1 MVLRTQVFRIH
12 NIILRY
18 FYEKTNQW
26 RHLLSIDSRA
36 WGIRHEKRAL
46 RNLERVFA
54 SFGNNNM
61 AANVGFTR
69 DNLTLKFSVTRLKN
83 SLTAVVSKQ
92 GAVES
97 LKLCKLLLCLPRETF
112 LFNYCG
118 VIQFFFALVDCC
130 KNLYFNLL
138 SHLVPYLA
146 LLNIQMLIILEAKLK
161 EYF

>member
-46 RNLERVFA
+46 RNLERVFC
-54 SFGNNNM
+54 
-61 AANVGFTR
+61 NVGFTW